1 MHITDNYPYVMKH
14 GDTEISRRVNP
25 LYAGSIDTSVATEAS
40 TDVPHEIMNAVIHE
54 WNATSGV
61 GIETRN
67 SWLE

>member
-1 MHITDNYPYVMKH
+1 VHITDNYPYVMKH
-14 GDTEISRRVNP
+14 GDTEISRPVNDIWTG
-25 LYAGSIDTSVATEAS
+25 LIDTSVVTETS

-54 WNATSGV
+54 WNAIRRA